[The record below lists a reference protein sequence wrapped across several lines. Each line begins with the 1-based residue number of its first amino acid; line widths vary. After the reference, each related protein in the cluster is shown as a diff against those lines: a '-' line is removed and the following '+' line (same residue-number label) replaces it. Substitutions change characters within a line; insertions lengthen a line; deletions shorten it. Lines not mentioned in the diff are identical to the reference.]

1 MMDTRFL
8 SKQQRE
14 ELEALDRATKR
25 ITRNKKSAIAF
36 LKQVGILNKKGK
48 LAKPYR
54 TPKE

>member
-1 MMDTRFL
+1 MDTRFL